1 MPAQLCSRGERGV
14 RGLRGDERGTSSTAA
29 PAGGPPSLQ
38 RQEVKGTSKLK
49 GNGGVRGCPL
59 LCCRRRCAGMMGRR
73 GGGRVGPAVR
83 PGGAQS
89 PVCVRFR
96 VLIYRWGTMVNSE
109 GEGSACI
116 ICVFRTP

>member
-49 GNGGVRGCPL
+49 GNGGVRGCPRGL
-59 LCCRRRCAGMMGRR
+59 ECDAAALGRGSQRSPLPPGRR
-73 GGGRVGPAVR
+73 
-83 PGGAQS
+83 AQQ
-89 PVCVRFR
+89 
-96 VLIYRWGTMVNSE
+96 GH
-109 GEGSACI
+109 
-116 ICVFRTP
+116 